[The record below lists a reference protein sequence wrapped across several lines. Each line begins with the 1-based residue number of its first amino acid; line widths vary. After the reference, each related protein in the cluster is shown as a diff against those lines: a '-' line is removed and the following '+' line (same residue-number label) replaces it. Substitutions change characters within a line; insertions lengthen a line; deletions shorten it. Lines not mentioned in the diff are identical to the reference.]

1 MKRVTI
7 KTASGKIICS
17 EDTTDPKAFIAGG
30 ILDGKWGNPQDILIS
45 VDDVTKDKES
55 LESQMKTKR
64 DGLIKD
70 YSALIPR
77 RKERLRMAIDK
88 FILTHFPVDVEE
100 V

>member
-7 KTASGKIICS
+7 KTSSGKIICS
-17 EDTTDPKAFIAGG
+17 EETTDHKAFVASG
-30 ILDGKWGNPQDILIS
+30 ILDGRWGNPQDILIT

-55 LESQMKTKR
+55 LESRMKTKR
-64 DGLIKD
+64 EGLIKD

-88 FILTHFPVDVEE
+88 FILLHFPVDVED